1 MTISQYVY
9 NKQVA
14 LTHRFNFSYSS
25 TGAPSGFVF
34 KNYTLR
40 AQKILSL
47 IPTCPTLQEGRE
59 FELCF
64 AVVILFCFFFVC
76 LFVFLSLKL
85 TRLPPLPTALSFFLS
100 LLLDYKISAPDAFSL
115 SLASILR
122 QV

>member
-47 IPTCPTLQEGRE
+47 IPTCPTLQEGTE

-64 AVVILFCFFFVC
+64 AVVIFFYFYYYYFFFIAQTYKTTPPPPPNSP
-76 LFVFLSLKL
+76 FFFSESPP
-85 TRLPPLPTALSFFLS
+85 RL
-100 LLLDYKISAPDAFSL
+100 
-115 SLASILR
+115 
-122 QV
+122 